1 MKDAIINI
9 IIIRF
14 IDNKYNQRIIRPS
27 IAAILI
33 GLCSLHGQDF
43 KLRTYQVSTTQQK
56 ISSDSLV
63 LMGTIGSSLYQNS
76 SSDSLQLK
84 GGMTQ
89 ILTNL
94 FKSPPLLTTFIS
106 DTIKK
111 DGMPVII
118 RAIARI

>member
-1 MKDAIINI
+1 MLL
-9 IIIRF
+9 
-14 IDNKYNQRIIRPS
+14 S
-27 IAAILI
+27 IALSQEYEII
-33 GLCSLHGQDF
+33 
-43 KLRTYQVSTTQQK
+43 TYQVSITQQS

-111 DGMPVII
+111 DENRGKF
-118 RAIARI
+118 